1 MKERKGFWG
10 LFGFISIS
18 QKITIGFIVI
28 YIFFIINAVNTTITV
43 VNGAGNIEEFAEVI
57 NPAIDK
63 IDDFRQMVVE
73 SQLYTFIWVQQGGEK
88 RPENRKALQKIHLD
102 FPEFKDKLTDL
113 MKAWK
118 DEEGSEE
125 AKLSVQIDSAINQF
139 DRIID
144 AQRAIVEKLSSNDD
158 FALYQFDA
166 EKILENQVIPP
177 SKQLLERLNQL
188 SAQKKKARVNRQSDL
203 LANFQSLLYFTF
215 GMAFILIFMGFL
227 VSWWTRR
234 QIVRP
239 IKYINSVFVRL
250 GSGILPDDRHFPFNN
265 DEIGEMAASADR
277 LIYNLK
283 ETSQFAEK
291 IGKGEYTATYTP
303 LSDQDILGSALLEM
317 RNNLAEAGEKER
329 KRKWSTEGQ
338 VLFSE
343 ILKENSEDIP
353 QIADKVI
360 SEMVKYLK
368 ANQGALF
375 VLESIEKNMNG
386 NGVTSEPYL
395 SMVACYAWDKKKFL
409 EQKVYLGDGLTGQA
423 WQEKGTIYLDEV
435 PQGYVMITSGL
446 GESNPK
452 SVLIVPLIHNEEVF
466 GVIEIASFN
475 EFKEYEIEFVEKIA
489 ESIASTI
496 ASVRINERT
505 RHLLSESTMM
515 TEQMKS
521 QEEEMRQNMEELEA
535 AQEHIERDQRDAKAK
550 ETLLES
556 TSIVLQTNQDFVI
569 QSFNDF
575 SEHKLHYDAA
585 DFQEMSIEFLFVEYS
600 KIETGIEILKT
611 GSTWIDFVYLKTKH
625 NQKIFTKVIASPI
638 KDEYGDVSKYL
649 FILDDISD
657 AKS

>member
-18 QKITIGFIVI
+18 QKITLGFIAI
-28 YIFFIINAVNTTITV
+28 YIFFIANAINTTITV
-43 VNGAGNIEEFAEVI
+43 LNGAERIEEFSEVV

-73 SQLYTFIWVQQGGEK
+73 SQLYTFIWVQQGSDK
-88 RPENRKALQKIHLD
+88 RTEDRKALQKIHLD
-102 FPEFKDKLTDL
+102 FPEFKDNLIQL
-113 MKAWK
+113 MKNWRE
-118 DEEGSEE
+118 DDLNNNE
-125 AKLSVQIDSAINQF
+125 KLSVQIDSAINQF
-139 DRIID
+139 ERIIE
-144 AQRAIVEKLSSNDD
+144 AQRTIIEKLPNNED
-158 FALYQFDA
+158 FVFNQFDA

-177 SKQLLERLNQL
+177 SKQLLEKLNQL
-188 SAQKKKARVNRQSDL
+188 SLQKKKVRVTQQARL
-203 LANFQSLLYFTF
+203 LDNFNNLIFVIFT
-215 GMAFILIFMGFL
+215 AALVLIFMGFL

-250 GSGILPDDRHFPFNN
+250 GSGVLPDDKHFPFNN
-265 DEIGEMAASADR
+265 DEIGEMAASADK

-283 ETSQFAEK
+283 ETSQFAQK
-291 IGKGEYTATYTP
+291 IGRGEYDASYTP
-303 LSDQDILGSALLEM
+303 LSDEDMLGTALLEM
-317 RNNLAEAGEKER
+317 RNNLAEASEKER

-343 ILKENSEDIP
+343 ILKENTEHIP
-353 QIADKVI
+353 EISDKVI

-375 VLESIEKNMNG
+375 VVEQPEQGFNG
-386 NGVTSEPYL
+386 NGTDPYL
-395 SMVACYAWDKKKFL
+395 SMAACYAWDKKKFL
-409 EQKVYLGDGLTGQA
+409 EQKIYLGDGLVGQA

-446 GESNPK
+446 GEANPK

-466 GVIEIASFN
+466 GVIEIASFQ
-475 EFKEYEIEFVEKIA
+475 EFQEYEIEFVEKIT
-489 ESIASTI
+489 ESIAATI

-505 RHLLSESTMM
+505 RYLLSESTMM

-535 AQEHIERDQRDAKAK
+535 AQESIERSQREAKAK

-556 TSIVLQTNQDFVI
+556 NSIVLQTGRDFVI

-575 SEHKLHYDAA
+575 SEHKLHFTAA
-585 DFQEMSIEFLFVEYS
+585 EFEQMSIEFLFLEYA
-600 KIETGIEILKT
+600 KIETGMEILKA
-611 GSTWIDFVYLKTKH
+611 GNTWIDFVYLKNKH
-625 NQKIFTKVIASPI
+625 NQKIFVKVIASPI
-638 KDEYGDVSKYL
+638 RNEMGEMDRYL
-649 FILDDISD
+649 FIMDDITD